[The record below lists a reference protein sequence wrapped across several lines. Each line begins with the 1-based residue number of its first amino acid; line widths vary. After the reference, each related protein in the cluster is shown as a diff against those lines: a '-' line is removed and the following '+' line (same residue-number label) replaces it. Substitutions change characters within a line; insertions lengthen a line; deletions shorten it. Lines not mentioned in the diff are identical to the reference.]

1 MRLRM
6 TRLTLAFAAAAL
18 VASASAARAET
29 PALPAAEEARVPFL
43 HLGRMRTFRAI
54 DQNIVYVQ
62 AQRRQWYRVLTM
74 GPCPN
79 LPWAHSIGVDTHG
92 GAVFDRF
99 STLLVDGDR
108 CAISSVVR
116 SGEPPKRERRRR
128 S

>member
-1 MRLRM
+1 M
-6 TRLTLAFAAAAL
+6 TRFALALALAGAAALPGASPAAAAD
-18 VASASAARAET
+18 T
-29 PALPAAEEARVPFL
+29 PAMPAAEEARVPFL

-62 AQRRQWYRVLTM
+62 AQRRQWYRVETM

-79 LPWAHSIGVDTHG
+79 LPWAHYIGVDTNG
-92 GAVFDRF
+92 SAMFDRF

-108 CAISSVVR
+108 CAVSSVVR
-116 SGEPPKRERRRR
+116 SGEPPRRDRRRR